1 MDSKVENKGNDETTE
16 VSKKEA
22 PKEEKV
28 KKAEEKTV
36 KEIKTKLLL
45 STAPSHALSVFQSEI
60 KKRNIKEINLN
71 EILLEAI
78 DQIPSS
84 WWEEK
89 IEALTPLEYKV
100 QEALKSP
107 DMREKLASLL
117 VDDKKEANAQAENNL

>member
-1 MDSKVENKGNDETTE
+1 M
-16 VSKKEA
+16 
-22 PKEEKV
+22 
-28 KKAEEKTV
+28 
-36 KEIKTKLLL
+36 
-45 STAPSHALSVFQSEI
+45 
-60 KKRNIKEINLN
+60 
-71 EILLEAI
+71 EAI